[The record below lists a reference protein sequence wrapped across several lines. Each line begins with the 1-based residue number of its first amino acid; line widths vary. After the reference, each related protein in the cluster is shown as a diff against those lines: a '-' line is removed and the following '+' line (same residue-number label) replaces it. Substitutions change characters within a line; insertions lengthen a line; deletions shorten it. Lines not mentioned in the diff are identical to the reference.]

1 MSMYYAVTGGPL
13 LENRKKDFSV
23 METVKLL
30 CIISNRGEA
39 NFTLPIG
46 GSL

>member
-1 MSMYYAVTGGPL
+1 MSMCYAVTGGPL
-13 LENRKKDFSV
+13 LEKRKKDISF

-39 NFTLPIG
+39 NFMLPTE